1 MLQGR
6 INGVRKAVCRVVAGA
21 LTASCLAA
29 APFSALADTVLANGH
44 VYLRKG
50 ASTVSDILL
59 VLQPNAEMEVI
70 GTQGEWY
77 QVRYGA
83 KEGYVRSDVVTLK
96 GGTTFTGVMTGYN
109 TSVTSYRT
117 LREGSSGEDVLTLE
131 SRLATLGFFDGI
143 PDQKYDDQ
151 TAYAVRL
158 FQEENGLSADGVAG
172 EKTQELLLGVIGTS
186 AATAGTTGAYRSLDL
201 NDTGSDVLAVQ
212 RKLQEL
218 GYYDGELTGTYGN
231 LTKEAVRQ
239 YQKKNGLGA
248 DGIAGEK
255 TQTKLLGAAGSAT
268 STTTVTTTLREG
280 SSGNDVLT
288 LQQKLKDL
296 GYYTGELT
304 GNYGSLTKEA
314 VRLYQRANDL
324 GSDGIAGPKTL
335 SKLFAQ
341 GTTDTTG
348 STGGTTGTTGSTGD
362 SAAQTNLTLRE
373 GDSGAQVTA
382 LQQKLKD
389 LGYYTGSVT
398 GNYGSLTKEAVRLY
412 QRANDLGSDGIA
424 GPKTLSKLNATPS
437 TGAGSTTGTT
447 TGGTTGSGVTDESNK
462 VTNQVLRY
470 GDRGDVVRNLQQ
482 RLKDLGY
489 LAGSADGV
497 FGQATETALRSFQT
511 SNGLDADGIAGSK
524 TQTVL
529 YSSSA
534 KSYSSAT
541 DSSTL
546 KQGSQGTL
554 VQNMQQRLKDLGYYD
569 GTVTGNFGPLTEE
582 AVKRFQSAQGLT
594 VDGIAG
600 VNTLNKLYAMATG
613 SGSTSSGSSGSTSA
627 GGTVISG
634 MATTMPDPAS
644 VQNVNWYTYIRPKYD
659 AGTVMQIYDFSTGYT
674 WQCVMMSNGA
684 HSDSQPRT
692 ADDTAVMY
700 KAFGNKNTWT
710 PKAVWVTFPDGKT
723 YIASMHNVPHL
734 SGSIKDN
741 NFDGHL
747 CIHFPREMDEAE
759 ETGPYAVSHQ
769 QAIIKGWEQTQAM
782 IK

>member
-6 INGVRKAVCRVVAGA
+6 INGVRKAVCRVAAGA
-21 LTASCLAA
+21 LMASCLAA

-131 SRLATLGFFDGI
+131 SRLATLGFFDGV

-186 AATAGTTGAYRSLDL
+186 AATAGTTSAYRSLDL

-239 YQKKNGLGA
+239 YQKQNGLGA

-255 TQTKLLGAAGSAT
+255 TQTKLLGEAGSTT

-304 GNYGSLTKEA
+304 GS
-314 VRLYQRANDL
+314 
-324 GSDGIAGPKTL
+324 
-335 SKLFAQ
+335 
-341 GTTDTTG
+341 
-348 STGGTTGTTGSTGD
+348 
-362 SAAQTNLTLRE
+362 
-373 GDSGAQVTA
+373 
-382 LQQKLKD
+382 
-389 LGYYTGSVT
+389 
-398 GNYGSLTKEAVRLY
+398 YGSLTKEAVRLY

-437 TGAGSTTGTT
+437 TGTGSTTGTT
-447 TGGTTGSGVTDESNK
+447 TGGTTSSGVTDESNK

-497 FGQATETALRSFQT
+497 FGQATDAALRSFQT
-511 SNGLDADGIAGSK
+511 SNGLAADGIAGSK

-554 VQNMQQRLKDLGYYD
+554 VKNMQQRLKDLGYYD

-613 SGSTSSGSSGSTSA
+613 SGSTSSGSSGTTSS

-634 MATTMPDPAS
+634 MATTMPNPAS

>member
-6 INGVRKAVCRVVAGA
+6 INGVRKAVCRVAAGA
-21 LTASCLAA
+21 LMASCLAA

-186 AATAGTTGAYRSLDL
+186 AATAGTTSAYRSLDL

-335 SKLFAQ
+335 SKL
-341 GTTDTTG
+341 
-348 STGGTTGTTGSTGD
+348 
-362 SAAQTNLTLRE
+362 
-373 GDSGAQVTA
+373 
-382 LQQKLKD
+382 
-389 LGYYTGSVT
+389 
-398 GNYGSLTKEAVRLY
+398 
-412 QRANDLGSDGIA
+412 
-424 GPKTLSKLNATPS
+424 NATPS

-447 TGGTTGSGVTDESNK
+447 TGGTTSSGVTDESNK

-554 VQNMQQRLKDLGYYD
+554 VKNMQQKLKDLGYYD

-600 VNTLNKLYAMATG
+600 VNTLNKLYAMSTG
-613 SGSTSSGSSGSTSA
+613 SGSTSSGSSGTTSS

-634 MATTMPDPAS
+634 MATTMPNPAS

>member
-1 MLQGR
+1 M
-6 INGVRKAVCRVVAGA
+6 
-21 LTASCLAA
+21 
-29 APFSALADTVLANGH
+29 LANGH

-569 GTVTGNFGPLTEE
+569 GTVTGNFGPLT
-582 AVKRFQSAQGLT
+582 RRRSSASR
-594 VDGIAG
+594 ARR
-600 VNTLNKLYAMATG
+600 A
-613 SGSTSSGSSGSTSA
+613 
-627 GGTVISG
+627 
-634 MATTMPDPAS
+634 
-644 VQNVNWYTYIRPKYD
+644 
-659 AGTVMQIYDFSTGYT
+659 
-674 WQCVMMSNGA
+674 
-684 HSDSQPRT
+684 
-692 ADDTAVMY
+692 
-700 KAFGNKNTWT
+700 
-710 PKAVWVTFPDGKT
+710 
-723 YIASMHNVPHL
+723 
-734 SGSIKDN
+734 
-741 NFDGHL
+741 
-747 CIHFPREMDEAE
+747 
-759 ETGPYAVSHQ
+759 
-769 QAIIKGWEQTQAM
+769 
-782 IK
+782 

>member
-255 TQTKLLGAAGSAT
+255 TQTKLLGEAGSTT

-304 GNYGSLTKEA
+304 GS
-314 VRLYQRANDL
+314 
-324 GSDGIAGPKTL
+324 
-335 SKLFAQ
+335 
-341 GTTDTTG
+341 
-348 STGGTTGTTGSTGD
+348 
-362 SAAQTNLTLRE
+362 
-373 GDSGAQVTA
+373 
-382 LQQKLKD
+382 
-389 LGYYTGSVT
+389 
-398 GNYGSLTKEAVRLY
+398 YGSLTKEAVRLY

-437 TGAGSTTGTT
+437 TGTGSTTGTT
-447 TGGTTGSGVTDESNK
+447 SSGVTDESNK

-554 VQNMQQRLKDLGYYD
+554 VKNMQQRLKDLGYYD

-600 VNTLNKLYAMATG
+600 VNTLNKLYAMSTG
-613 SGSTSSGSSGSTSA
+613 SGSTSSGSSGTTSS

-634 MATTMPDPAS
+634 MATTMPNPAS

>member
-21 LTASCLAA
+21 LMASCLAA

-131 SRLATLGFFDGI
+131 SRLATLGFFDGV

-186 AATAGTTGAYRSLDL
+186 AATAGTTSAYRSLDL

-239 YQKKNGLGA
+239 YQKQNGLGA

-255 TQTKLLGAAGSAT
+255 TQTKLLGEAGSTT

-335 SKLFAQ
+335 SKL
-341 GTTDTTG
+341 
-348 STGGTTGTTGSTGD
+348 
-362 SAAQTNLTLRE
+362 
-373 GDSGAQVTA
+373 
-382 LQQKLKD
+382 
-389 LGYYTGSVT
+389 
-398 GNYGSLTKEAVRLY
+398 
-412 QRANDLGSDGIA
+412 
-424 GPKTLSKLNATPS
+424 NATPS

-447 TGGTTGSGVTDESNK
+447 PGGTTSSGVTDESNK

-554 VQNMQQRLKDLGYYD
+554 VKNMQQRLKDLGYYD

-600 VNTLNKLYAMATG
+600 VNTLNKLYAMSTG
-613 SGSTSSGSSGSTSA
+613 SGSTSSGSSGTTSS

-634 MATTMPDPAS
+634 MATTMPNPAS

>member
-131 SRLATLGFFDGI
+131 SRLATLGFFDGV

-186 AATAGTTGAYRSLDL
+186 AATAGTTSAYRSLDL

-239 YQKKNGLGA
+239 YQKQNGLGA

-255 TQTKLLGAAGSAT
+255 TQTKLLGEAGSTT

-335 SKLFAQ
+335 SKL
-341 GTTDTTG
+341 
-348 STGGTTGTTGSTGD
+348 
-362 SAAQTNLTLRE
+362 
-373 GDSGAQVTA
+373 
-382 LQQKLKD
+382 
-389 LGYYTGSVT
+389 
-398 GNYGSLTKEAVRLY
+398 
-412 QRANDLGSDGIA
+412 
-424 GPKTLSKLNATPS
+424 NATPS
-437 TGAGSTTGTT
+437 TGTGSTTGTT
-447 TGGTTGSGVTDESNK
+447 SSGVTDESNK

-554 VQNMQQRLKDLGYYD
+554 VKNMQQRLKDLGYYD

-600 VNTLNKLYAMATG
+600 VNTLNKLYAMSTG
-613 SGSTSSGSSGSTSA
+613 SGSTSSGSSGTTSS

-634 MATTMPDPAS
+634 MATTMPNPAS

>member
-21 LTASCLAA
+21 LMASCLAA

-186 AATAGTTGAYRSLDL
+186 AATAGTTSAYRSLDL

-239 YQKKNGLGA
+239 YQKQNGLGA

-255 TQTKLLGAAGSAT
+255 TQTKLLGEAGSTT

-335 SKLFAQ
+335 SKL
-341 GTTDTTG
+341 
-348 STGGTTGTTGSTGD
+348 
-362 SAAQTNLTLRE
+362 
-373 GDSGAQVTA
+373 
-382 LQQKLKD
+382 
-389 LGYYTGSVT
+389 
-398 GNYGSLTKEAVRLY
+398 
-412 QRANDLGSDGIA
+412 
-424 GPKTLSKLNATPS
+424 NATPS

-447 TGGTTGSGVTDESNK
+447 PGGTTSSGVTDESNK

-554 VQNMQQRLKDLGYYD
+554 VKNMQQRLKDLGYYD

-600 VNTLNKLYAMATG
+600 VNTLNKLYAMSTG

>member
-6 INGVRKAVCRVVAGA
+6 INGVRKAVCRVAAGA
-21 LTASCLAA
+21 LMASCLAA

-172 EKTQELLLGVIGTS
+172 EKSQELLLGVIGTS
-186 AATAGTTGAYRSLDL
+186 AATAGTTSAYRSLDL

-239 YQKKNGLGA
+239 YQKQNGLGA

-255 TQTKLLGAAGSAT
+255 TQTKLLGAAGSTT
-268 STTTVTTTLREG
+268 STATVTTTLREG

-335 SKLFAQ
+335 SKL
-341 GTTDTTG
+341 
-348 STGGTTGTTGSTGD
+348 
-362 SAAQTNLTLRE
+362 
-373 GDSGAQVTA
+373 
-382 LQQKLKD
+382 
-389 LGYYTGSVT
+389 
-398 GNYGSLTKEAVRLY
+398 
-412 QRANDLGSDGIA
+412 
-424 GPKTLSKLNATPS
+424 NATPS
-437 TGAGSTTGTT
+437 TGTGSTTGTT
-447 TGGTTGSGVTDESNK
+447 SSGVTDESNK

-554 VQNMQQRLKDLGYYD
+554 
-569 GTVTGNFGPLTEE
+569 TGDQE
-582 AVKRFQSAQGLT
+582 
-594 VDGIAG
+594 
-600 VNTLNKLYAMATG
+600 
-613 SGSTSSGSSGSTSA
+613 
-627 GGTVISG
+627 
-634 MATTMPDPAS
+634 
-644 VQNVNWYTYIRPKYD
+644 
-659 AGTVMQIYDFSTGYT
+659 FS
-674 WQCVMMSNGA
+674 
-684 HSDSQPRT
+684 D
-692 ADDTAVMY
+692 
-700 KAFGNKNTWT
+700 
-710 PKAVWVTFPDGKT
+710 
-723 YIASMHNVPHL
+723 
-734 SGSIKDN
+734 
-741 NFDGHL
+741 
-747 CIHFPREMDEAE
+747 
-759 ETGPYAVSHQ
+759 
-769 QAIIKGWEQTQAM
+769 
-782 IK
+782 

>member
-21 LTASCLAA
+21 LMVSCLAA

-131 SRLATLGFFDGI
+131 SRLATLGFFDGV

-186 AATAGTTGAYRSLDL
+186 AATAGTTSAYRSLDL

-239 YQKKNGLGA
+239 YQKQNGLGA

-255 TQTKLLGAAGSAT
+255 TQTKLLGEAGSTT

-335 SKLFAQ
+335 SKL
-341 GTTDTTG
+341 
-348 STGGTTGTTGSTGD
+348 
-362 SAAQTNLTLRE
+362 
-373 GDSGAQVTA
+373 
-382 LQQKLKD
+382 
-389 LGYYTGSVT
+389 
-398 GNYGSLTKEAVRLY
+398 
-412 QRANDLGSDGIA
+412 
-424 GPKTLSKLNATPS
+424 NATPS
-437 TGAGSTTGTT
+437 TGTGSTTGTT
-447 TGGTTGSGVTDESNK
+447 SSGVTDESNK

-554 VQNMQQRLKDLGYYD
+554 VKNMQQKLKDLGYYD

-600 VNTLNKLYAMATG
+600 VNTLNKLYAMSTG
-613 SGSTSSGSSGSTSA
+613 SGSTSSGSSGTTSS